1 MQELII
7 TQPDDWHIHLRDGEA
22 LARTVGDVSR
32 IFARTIVMPNL
43 SPPTTNAVELMSYR
57 DRILAAL
64 PAGRDFEPLM
74 VLYLTDNTSAD
85 DIREAAENPYIH
97 AAKLYPAGATTN

>member
-7 TQPDDWHIHLRDGEA
+7 IQPDDWHIHLRDGA
-22 LARTVGDVSR
+22 GLARTVDDVSR

-43 SPPTTNAVELMSYR
+43 SPPATKAAAVMKYR

-64 PAGRDFEPLM
+64 PSGRNFEPLM
-74 VLYLTDNTSAD
+74 VLYLTDNTSAE
-85 DIREAAENPYIH
+85 DIR
-97 AAKLYPAGATTN
+97 